1 MARHAGAPKRSRHPR
16 GGRTARLGGGLHA
29 EIFEGPPLGRG
40 VTRADDRTLLRALER
55 LDLDRGWRDTR
66 RDIRPMLSRLRPYPP
81 GVGEPI
87 RVMLPPGI
95 LVAFG
100 LDIGPA
106 LVQVTASLLETW
118 GIDRDE
124 LVACALGNVR
134 RLAGRCHPGL
144 VVRSPIG
151 ETDVAALQTDEG
163 IAASLLLV
171 PDQLERF
178 FGPQPGLLLAPM
190 RDLLLRLPPDT
201 DPLEAA
207 WIANEFE
214 AIDPNAL
221 HLGGFAWDGRLDV
234 RPVPLE
240 PAVAEA

>member
-1 MARHAGAPKRSRHPR
+1 MARHAGAPRRSGHPQ
-16 GGRTARLGGGLHA
+16 GDRTVRLGRA
-29 EIFEGPPLGRG
+29 TTADIFEGPSLGPG
-40 VTRADDRTLLRALER
+40 VSRADDRTLLLALER
-55 LDLDRGWRDTR
+55 LDLDRGWREVR
-66 RDIRPMLSRLRPYPP
+66 RDIRPMLPRFRPYPP
-81 GVGEPI
+81 GADEPI

-95 LVAFG
+95 LVGFG

-106 LVQVTASLLETW
+106 LVQVGPPLLASW

-124 LVACALGNVR
+124 LVAEALANVR
-134 RLAGRCHPGL
+134 RLAGRCDPGL

-151 ETDVAALQTDEG
+151 ETAVAALQTNEG

-171 PDQLERF
+171 PDQLARLFRPE
-178 FGPQPGLLLAPM
+178 PGLLLAPM
-190 RDLLLRLPPDT
+190 RDLLLRLPPET

-207 WIANEFE
+207 WIGSEFE

-240 PAVAEA
+240 PVVAEA

>member
-1 MARHAGAPKRSRHPR
+1 
-16 GGRTARLGGGLHA
+16 
-29 EIFEGPPLGRG
+29 
-40 VTRADDRTLLRALER
+40 
-55 LDLDRGWRDTR
+55 
-66 RDIRPMLSRLRPYPP
+66 MLPRLRPFPP
-81 GVGEPI
+81 GADDPV

-106 LVQVTASLLETW
+106 LVQIGPGLLDSW
-118 GIDRDE
+118 GVDRDE
-124 LVACALGNVR
+124 LVSAALANVR
-134 RLAGRCHPGL
+134 RLAGRCDRDL

-151 ETDVAALQTDEG
+151 ETAVAALQTNEG

-171 PDQLERF
+171 PDRLERF
-178 FGPQPGLLLAPM
+178 FGPEPGLFLAPM

-221 HLGGFAWDGRLDV
+221 HLGGFAWDGRLEV
-234 RPVPLE
+234 RPVALE